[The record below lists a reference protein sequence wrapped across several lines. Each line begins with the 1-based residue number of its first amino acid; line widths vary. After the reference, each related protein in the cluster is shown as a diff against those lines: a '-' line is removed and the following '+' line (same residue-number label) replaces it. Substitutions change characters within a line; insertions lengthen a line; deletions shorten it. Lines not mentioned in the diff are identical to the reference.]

1 MERYPTEI
9 HLGLGR
15 RLNLLVIESRS
26 QDFNPPPRKG
36 CGTSLFTIDQ
46 VKSDRD
52 YGEFILNILG
62 WAQ

>member
-1 MERYPTEI
+1 MKGNDATK
-9 HLGLGR
+9 
-15 RLNLLVIESRS
+15 SRS

-52 YGEFILNILG
+52 YGWDPVQVNANAVDHQPGF
-62 WAQ
+62 